1 MGLLLGW
8 VRWGT
13 DLDTG
18 CKSEQRWDP
27 AKELER
33 KSWTLTGD
41 SGPFRPVSAH
51 TCLLRGR
58 GGGRGGRVLLRNWK
72 SQELVSC

>member
-1 MGLLLGW
+1 MGW
-8 VRWGT
+8 VKWGT
-13 DLDTG
+13 DLDTA

-41 SGPFRPVSAH
+41 AGPFRPVSAH

-58 GGGRGGRVLLRNWK
+58 GGRVLLCNCK